1 MDERAARNIKK
12 YLARG
17 EARTVVRVPQRER
30 RGVRRR
36 RGEHPPAREVEHDE
50 REPVRLVAE
59 RADGELQRDRARARL
74 VVALARVSERA
85 RDARRVERRGDEDDD
100 EFVGREN
107 LRRVR
112 GARRGRAR
120 GPGAD
125 VDDRTALALE
135 DGVVR
140 RRGRERGLDRDAGSA
155 GEGGDGTDVRREDV
169 ETDRWTGGNV

>member
-1 MDERAARNIKK
+1 MSTA
-12 YLARG
+12 
-17 EARTVVRVPQRER
+17 
-30 RGVRRR
+30 
-36 RGEHPPAREVEHDE
+36 
-50 REPVRLVAE
+50 
-59 RADGELQRDRARARL
+59 
-74 VVALARVSERA
+74 
-85 RDARRVERRGDEDDD
+85 DEDDD

>member
-1 MDERAARNIKK
+1 MQTVAAAAAAVATLSDGLTKDAYTIMSRKL
-12 YLARG
+12 YLMSKL
-17 EARTVVRVPQRER
+17 
-30 RGVRRR
+30 
-36 RGEHPPAREVEHDE
+36 H
-50 REPVRLVAE
+50 
-59 RADGELQRDRARARL
+59 
-74 VVALARVSERA
+74 
-85 RDARRVERRGDEDDD
+85 EDDD

-155 GEGGDGTDVRREDV
+155 GEGGDGTDVRREDGR
-169 ETDRWTGGNV
+169 TADRWTGGNV